1 MPEIYVIV
9 RWPDDS
15 IMHCYSPSLV
25 IREYLEVGASYSLPD
40 FLERSRTALAIA
52 SDRVREKFGSPCVLA
67 ARQLEQIE
75 TKARG
80 FDASGGVVHVESY
93 R

>member
-1 MPEIYVIV
+1 MPEIHVVV

-25 IREYLEVGASYSLPD
+25 IREYLELGASYPVLD
-40 FLERSRTALAIA
+40 FLERSRTALSIA
-52 SDRVREKFGSPCVLA
+52 SDRVRENFGTPCALA
-67 ARQLEQIE
+67 ARQLERIE
-75 TKARG
+75 VKARG
-80 FDASGGVVHVESY
+80 FDRTGDVVHVESY

>member
-25 IREYLEVGASYSLPD
+25 IREYLEVGASYSVGD
-40 FLERSRTALAIA
+40 FLERSRRALSIA
-52 SDRVREKFGSPCVLA
+52 SDRVREKLGTPCTLA

-75 TKARG
+75 IKARG
-80 FDASGGVVHVESY
+80 FEPTGGVVHVESY

>member
-9 RWPDDS
+9 RWPDES

-25 IREYLEVGASYSLPD
+25 IREYLELGTSYSVRD
-40 FLERSRTALAIA
+40 FLERSRTALSIA

-75 TKARG
+75 IKARG
-80 FDASGGVVHVESY
+80 FDPTESVVHVESY

>member
-1 MPEIYVIV
+1 VPEIHVIV
-9 RWPDDS
+9 RWPDES

-25 IREYLEVGASYSLPD
+25 IREYLELGASYSVLD
-40 FLERSRTALAIA
+40 FLERSRTALSIA
-52 SDRVREKFGSPCVLA
+52 SDRVREKFGAPCALA

-75 TKARG
+75 IKARG
-80 FDASGGVVHVESY
+80 FDRTGGVVRVESY